1 MLQIIKSLLSLLD
14 ILYPET
20 IIRIVKH
27 ITPMFDRNLKPIYN
41 GRVLVN
47 ESAMNDPIIQATLK
61 EMAKRNFEPLPTP
74 NEGVWNI
81 SDRH

>member
-1 MLQIIKSLLSLLD
+1 MFNKNLQ
-14 ILYPET
+14 
-20 IIRIVKH
+20 
-27 ITPMFDRNLKPIYN
+27 PIYE
-41 GRVLVN
+41 GKVLVN
-47 ESAMNDPIIQATLK
+47 QSAMNDPIIQATLK